1 MEGRKERGKKGTR
14 DMIGGVGGGDINS
27 HTYFMKDELGRTE
40 YKKPQNKSDRTKKWI
55 KNRKNKRDK
64 TLHTIFRCFTSLLAT

>member
-40 YKKPQNKSDRTKKWI
+40 YKKPQN
-55 KNRKNKRDK
+55 
-64 TLHTIFRCFTSLLAT
+64 